1 MEQEKLAMYHGAISR
16 EEGEMRLW
24 TAGRDGSYLI
34 RNSESLAGLYCLC
47 VLYKGY
53 VYTYRLSLDGGGSW
67 TAETTPGVEKRYFRK
82 MKNLITAF
90 QKPGQGIA
98 TSLLYPVTMQSHT
111 HPVTTENHTQPGN
124 MKAHPSSP
132 PPTHTTENHYQQ

>member
-1 MEQEKLAMYHGAISR
+1 MEQEKLAVYHGAISK

-34 RNSESLAGLYCLC
+34 RNS
-47 VLYKGY
+47 Y

-67 TAETTPGVEKRYFRK
+67 TAETAPGVEKRYFRK

-98 TSLLYPVTMQSHT
+98 TPLLYPVTMQSNT
-111 HPVTTENHTQPGN
+111 HPVTKQSQTHLGS
-124 MKAHPSSP
+124 MKAHTHPSSP
-132 PPTHTTENHYQQ
+132 PPTHTTENHYKQ